1 MKVTCQYSGIVFE
14 AQTAR
19 TKNHPAVAAFINEI
33 ANDKFAPARAYGEA
47 KVMLQNNKDRW
58 QTVSEYLAAVTAEY
72 TAWTT
77 EAKATESVEAKA
89 KAQAAKA
96 QAEAWRKRRETN
108 QVLYKA
114 GYYWMRVTD
123 EDLHGEDAEAGWSL
137 IAPDGS
143 TTTVA
148 AALATIKASK

>member
-1 MKVTCQYSGIVFE
+1 MKVTCQYSGIAFE

-33 ANDKFAPARAYGEA
+33 ANDKYAPSRAYGEA
-47 KVMLQNNKDRW
+47 KVMMLNNKDQW
-58 QTVSEYLAAVTAEY
+58 QTVSEYLAAVAAEY
-72 TAWTT
+72 TAWLV
-77 EAKATESVEAKA
+77 EAKAEASAEAKA
-89 KAQAAKA
+89 KAATAKA

-114 GYYWMRVTD
+114 GFYWIHVTD

-137 IAPDGS
+137 IAPDGF